1 MFVRART
8 AALGTLCTPYL
19 RGFKPQEGG
28 NDDLVPLAGTDLNRP
43 NACLDNR
50 ERAFISALPPCAFVV
65 NMSRTTK
72 KPNSEES
79 NATKKIDLSDLRLGL
94 RTAIHVHSVRL
105 PARAF
110 RH

>member
-1 MFVRART
+1 MILYHSQAQIST
-8 AALGTLCTPYL
+8 AQGDV
-19 RGFKPQEGG
+19 QEQEQ
-28 NDDLVPLAGTDLNRP
+28 LAGADKPHLLLLPAHAPGSVHLLLLR
-43 NACLDNR
+43 
-50 ERAFISALPPCAFVV
+50 FISALPPCAFVV

-79 NATKKIDLSDLRLGL
+79 NATTKIDLSDLRLCL
-94 RTAIHVHSVRL
+94 RTAIRVHSVRL